1 MRECGYEE
9 GRKSCM
15 ERIKSLKQTSDWGRV
30 GVAAFYGYF
39 AINMLMKAFA
49 YDHGDK
55 IYLFF
60 FVFAMAFWGIKI
72 ITTKYTLREVIWV
85 AILMGLGL
93 VLSVIT
99 KQNTWLLLFMTIVGM
114 KNCDF
119 RFIIHLAVYIRVF
132 CLAVLVIGSAFGV
145 FDIGYTTKPDT
156 SYVEIPI
163 YSFGMNEANTA
174 FLAVF
179 LTLIL
184 LLYYNYEKINLWWF
198 IGTSVVA
205 LIFYEFTFCRTGITV
220 FFFGWAL
227 ILFEKL
233 VKKEKYKLILVFSV
247 PVGALFSLCTMIF
260 YDGSNS
266 FMSLLNHFVSGR
278 IYIMSSY
285 FKTQGLALL
294 PRAQEVFYGQY
305 YGLIDNAYMF
315 VLLYCGIFVALCF
328 LWLVQKTLITLY
340 RQGHYR
346 ELVMIGTLALYGVL
360 EQFIMNAFM
369 NPFIMLCGI
378 LLYPGL
384 LDGKKP
390 VGTI

>member
-1 MRECGYEE
+1 
-9 GRKSCM
+9 M
-15 ERIKSLKQTSDWGRV
+15 ERIKSFIRTSDWERV

-39 AINMLMKAFA
+39 AINMLMKAFS

-60 FVFAMAFWGIKI
+60 FVFAMAFWGVKL
-72 ITTKYTLREVIWV
+72 ITTRYTLREVIWI

-93 VLSVIT
+93 ALSVIT
-99 KQNTWLLLFMTIVGM
+99 KQNTWLLLFMTIIGM

-119 RFIIHLAVYIRVF
+119 RFVIRLAVYIRVF
-132 CLAVLVIGSAFGV
+132 CLSVLVGGSVVGI
-145 FDIGYTTKPDT
+145 FDIGYTTTPDT

-163 YSFGMNEANTA
+163 YSFGMDEANTA

-179 LTLIL
+179 LTLLL

-198 IGTSVVA
+198 LGTSAVA

-220 FFFGWAL
+220 FFFCWGL

-233 VKKEKYKLILVFSV
+233 VKKKKYKAPLVLSV
-247 PVGALFSLCTMIF
+247 PVGVLFSLCTMVF
-260 YDGSNS
+260 YNS
-266 FMSLLNHFVSGR
+266 GNSVMSTLNHFVSGR

-285 FKTQGLALL
+285 FRTQGLAFL
-294 PRAQEVFYGQY
+294 PRVQEVFYGQY
-305 YGLIDNAYMF
+305 YGLIDNTYMF
-315 VLLYCGIFVALCF
+315 VLLYCGILVAVFF
-328 LWLVQKTLITLY
+328 LWLVEKTLVMLY
-340 RQGHYR
+340 RRGYYK

-369 NPFIMLCGI
+369 NPFILLCGA

-384 LDGKKP
+384 LEEDGRDE
-390 VGTI
+390 TIRNA